1 MSESILKALVSG
13 PAQSVYLVHGD
24 LVLAEPAADRL
35 AKALAEKGGGVA
47 EIRRH
52 PPRLAAVLDDLATF
66 SLFGAPK
73 VVLAVD
79 TAVLADR
86 SAAAEL
92 IDDAEGALPMGEGDL
107 PARSRHAAS
116 RLMQALRLFGIDPQ
130 RGTSEAA
137 IADLPGW
144 VLEGGRTI
152 KQKKTRGRSKKEV
165 EALASG
171 LAQLLEAARLAGLE
185 GAAEGDLAQL
195 SEAVSKGFP
204 PGHALVLVERSV
216 PAEHPV
222 VAELEGRGAVV
233 ALGDVTSERGGGFAG
248 LERLAVELERET
260 GVAMRRDALAELARR
275 TLRSE
280 RQGAVEADSTA
291 RLAGE
296 YRKLAHLAQGHAAT
310 GGRVEG
316 DRRAEIDRRM
326 VEEVVEDRGQE
337 DVWQILD
344 AIGSGRPGEAL
355 ERYERLLASSE
366 DPLATRLSFF
376 ALLAALCRQ
385 ITAIR
390 GVMRLANI
398 PAGERNFKRFEERFA
413 PAFAKPLPDGSKSPL
428 ASLKSPYR
436 LYKAYLAAC
445 KVPENESALLP
456 YRVLECELRLK
467 GESHQPDV
475 ALAQLIAILATPQP
489 RPGTR

>member
-1 MSESILKALVSG
+1 MIDSLLKSLAAG

-24 LVLAEPAADRL
+24 LVLAEPAAERL
-35 AKALAEKGGGVA
+35 ARAVAEKNGCEP

-52 PPRLAAVLDDLATF
+52 PPRLSVVLDDLATF
-66 SLFGAPK
+66 SLFGVAK
-73 VVLAVD
+73 VVLAID

-92 IDDAEGALPMGEGDL
+92 IDDAEAALPVGEGEL
-107 PARSRHAAS
+107 SSRSRHGAS
-116 RLMQALRLFGIDPQ
+116 RLMQALRLFGIDPA
-130 RGTSEAA
+130 RGTVEAA

-144 VLEGGRTI
+144 ALEGGRAV

-165 EALASG
+165 ETLAGG

-204 PGHALVLVERSV
+204 PGHVLILAERSV

-222 VAELEGRGAVV
+222 VAELEGRGAVLS
-233 ALGDVTSERGGGFAG
+233 LGNVTSERGGGFGG
-248 LERLAVELERET
+248 LETLAAELERET

-280 RQGAVEADSTA
+280 RQGAVEAESTA

-296 YRKLAHLAQGHAAT
+296 YRKLAHLAQGQASE
-310 GGRVEG
+310 GRG
-316 DRRAEIDRRM
+316 KTEIDRKM

-355 ERYERLLASSE
+355 ERYERMLASAE

-390 GVMRLANI
+390 GVMRLAGI
-398 PAGERNFKRFEERFA
+398 PAGERNFKRFEERYA
-413 PAFAKPLPDGSKSPL
+413 PAFSKPLPDGSKNPL

-445 KVPENESALLP
+445 RVPDRESAILP
-456 YRVLECELRLK
+456 FRVLECELRLK
-467 GESHQPDV
+467 GESHEPDV
-475 ALAQLIAILATPQP
+475 AMASLIALLAAPQP
-489 RPGTR
+489 RPGTRWGKP